1 LTLNHCRQ
9 VSMKAR
15 KILIIRNDKLGDFM
29 LAFPAFAQLK
39 QNMPDTE
46 LHVLVPQYTCSLAD
60 ACEYIDQV
68 IIDPGKEEGFWYL
81 VKQLRGQHYD
91 AVITLYSTT
100 RIALAVLF
108 AGIPERIAPATKLAQ
123 IFYTK
128 RLTQRRSLS
137 QKPEYAYN
145 RDLVN
150 LYLHLHDSKPASLP
164 EPPFLHFDD
173 EHINLLRLQF
183 CDKYSIAANATLIFI
198 HPGSGGSAANLSLLQ
213 FAQLV
218 RTFDSKRRL
227 HIIISA
233 GPGEQAQAKELSHLI
248 HDYPHTLYISTEGLR
263 RFAEHIQFA
272 DLFISGSTG
281 PLHIAGALNRPTA
294 AFYTRR
300 RSATCLRWQT
310 LNSENRRLAFSPPKD
325 SEEEDMSSIDLKEAA
340 KQISE
345 KFLL

>member
-1 LTLNHCRQ
+1 
-9 VSMKAR
+9 MKTQ
-15 KILIIRNDKLGDFM
+15 KILVIRNDKLGDFM
-29 LAFPAFAQLK
+29 LAFPAFSQLK
-39 QNMPDTE
+39 QNLPDTKI
-46 LHVLVPQYTCSLAD
+46 HVLVPNYTLPLAE

-68 IIDPGKEEGFWYL
+68 IIDPGKGFWNL
-81 VKQLRGQHYD
+81 VKNLRNQHYD

-123 IFYTK
+123 IFYSK

-145 RDLVN
+145 QDLVN
-150 LYLHLHDSKPASLP
+150 FYLHLHNNKPAVLP

-173 EHINLLRLQF
+173 QHINLLRQQF
-183 CDKYSIAANATLIFI
+183 CDKYNIDVKSQLIFI
-198 HPGSGGSAANLSLLQ
+198 HPGSGGSAANLSLSQ
-213 FAQLV
+213 FAQLA
-218 RTFDSKRRL
+218 RKLDSKRDM
-227 HIIISA
+227 HIIISS
-233 GPGEQAQAKELSHLI
+233 GPGEECQAKELSHLL
-248 HDYPHTLYISTEGLR
+248 DNYPHALYISTEGLR

-300 RSATCLRWQT
+300 QSATSLRWQT
-310 LNSENRRLAFSPPKD
+310 LNSDDRRLAFSPPE
-325 SEEEDMSSIDLKEAA
+325 SAEIEDMSQIDIDNAA
-340 KQISE
+340 RQISK
-345 KFLL
+345 KFLC